1 MVGDKSLYFN
11 CSSSSD
17 DDDDDDDESPPPP
30 SCPCQGALFH
40 ADDNDDDD
48 DASMERGIMKIPC
61 STSRNPHRVNLRLGL
76 EISSRY
82 LMVDFVSS
90 LSLALGGGSSVHT
103 SRCYQ

>member
-40 ADDNDDDD
+40 ADDDDD

-76 EISSRY
+76 EISS
-82 LMVDFVSS
+82 
-90 LSLALGGGSSVHT
+90 
-103 SRCYQ
+103 